1 MLVGPWILQIQAK
14 CSSIGIAVG
23 LKTHLMWAVLLLLT
37 VHMTIEYLMLALCS
51 SGFVVILIN

>member
-23 LKTHLMWAVLLLLT
+23 RKIHLMWDVLLLLT
-37 VHMTIEYLMLALCS
+37 VRMMIECLMVALCS
-51 SGFVVILIN
+51 CDCIICS